1 MALGLGSD
9 FRFDIH
15 ARDRT
20 GPAWRGVETSMQRT
34 ARAGR
39 GLMAAL
45 GPLLGVGGV
54 ALGGTM
60 LASMARTSLDF
71 SENLVLAAD
80 RTSFTVDELERLRFA
95 GRQVGVEI
103 GQTDM
108 AMQRWSRRVAEAA
121 NGTGELQG
129 DLEKLNIPLRDSQ
142 GNMRSSYDILLDYA
156 TAVENAGSSQE
167 QLRLSFKAFDSEGA
181 ALVNMLREG
190 RDGLEEFAHAAEDAG
205 AIIGDELAR
214 NAAEAART
222 MREMEDTIGAEFNR
236 SVAENADELANLAEA
251 LGDIASLA
259 IKAGGALGSM
269 WTFVRD
275 DLAESPLENL
285 IGQMQLERRLLES
298 AIEREQSRV
307 DEFTYLPNTPAND
320 RRADRAQ
327 AELNELRGQ
336 QAMLDERIERLTMR
350 LQQEQSRR
358 DTAAQNRENS
368 DAGSGAGG
376 SRPLD
381 MPDDDWGADVTPG
394 FAGRPTRAAL
404 RADAKREAM
413 EGFAEIAR
421 EQAAALKDAELEAL
435 RDRRDAFSHEFAATF
450 ASGVMAAVD
459 GDLAE
464 FLRRRLYQAAYDGLY
479 EAFNRAGEHLFDLM
493 SQSGGGEGGGSG
505 FLSTAATVLT
515 AAFGG
520 GRASGGP
527 MQAGMMYRVGETG
540 PETII
545 SGVPATVLAGAGGMP
560 GREVIRDRLVF
571 VSVDKSD
578 LFDTAVQEAATPV
591 AERAAGQAY
600 AAGEA
605 RAQRRAARNTKRLR

>member
-1 MALGLGSD
+1 
-9 FRFDIH
+9 
-15 ARDRT
+15 
-20 GPAWRGVETSMQRT
+20 
-34 ARAGR
+34 
-39 GLMAAL
+39 
-45 GPLLGVGGV
+45 
-54 ALGGTM
+54 
-60 LASMARTSLDF
+60 
-71 SENLVLAAD
+71 
-80 RTSFTVDELERLRFA
+80 
-95 GRQVGVEI
+95 
-103 GQTDM
+103 
-108 AMQRWSRRVAEAA
+108 
-121 NGTGELQG
+121 
-129 DLEKLNIPLRDSQ
+129 
-142 GNMRSSYDILLDYA
+142 
-156 TAVENAGSSQE
+156 
-167 QLRLSFKAFDSEGA
+167 
-181 ALVNMLREG
+181 
-190 RDGLEEFAHAAEDAG
+190 
-205 AIIGDELAR
+205 
-214 NAAEAART
+214 
-222 MREMEDTIGAEFNR
+222 
-236 SVAENADELANLAEA
+236 
-251 LGDIASLA
+251 
-259 IKAGGALGSM
+259 
-269 WTFVRD
+269 
-275 DLAESPLENL
+275 
-285 IGQMQLERRLLES
+285 
-298 AIEREQSRV
+298 
-307 DEFTYLPNTPAND
+307 
-320 RRADRAQ
+320 
-327 AELNELRGQ
+327 
-336 QAMLDERIERLTMR
+336 
-350 LQQEQSRR
+350 
-358 DTAAQNRENS
+358 
-368 DAGSGAGG
+368 
-376 SRPLD
+376 

-450 ASGVMAAVD
+450 ASGVMAAFD